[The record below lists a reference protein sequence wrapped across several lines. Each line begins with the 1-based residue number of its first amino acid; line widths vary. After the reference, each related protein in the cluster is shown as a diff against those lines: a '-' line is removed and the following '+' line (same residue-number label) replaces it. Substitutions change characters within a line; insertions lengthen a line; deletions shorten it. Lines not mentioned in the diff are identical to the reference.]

1 MISDKGMRASFTK
14 VFDQGSPQNEVF
26 DEIAKPMVRKL
37 LDGRSGL
44 LFNYGVTCSGKTY
57 TMTGSPSAPGF
68 LPRALEMIFSSIEGR
83 QTKEFQVQ
91 PDDRNGFRLLNDTEM
106 MTYRLEKR
114 NDLVSS
120 RLGSKF

>member
-1 MISDKGMRASFTK
+1 
-14 VFDQGSPQNEVF
+14 
-26 DEIAKPMVRKL
+26 
-37 LDGRSGL
+37 
-44 LFNYGVTCSGKTY
+44 
-57 TMTGSPSAPGF
+57 MTGSPSAPGF

-91 PDDRNGFRLLNDTEM
+91 PDDKNGFRLLNDTEM

-120 RLGSKF
+120 RLGSKFKAKKTINTSIIMIFFNIGPCSSLVTYV